1 MYGIISQSKCC
12 FVHIRTETA
21 TTKLSNQSL
30 KDITTHLWP
39 ARLKW
44 RQIGIALGIDA
55 TTLEVIEEDHRRVDD
70 RFLAVLLEWLKNAQF
85 KPCWKVL
92 AEALS
97 SPPVGVTVEEAG
109 KKAYTHHLCIAVI
122 HCIAAEDE
130 SRHSVVSTTDSE
142 FNVDANNGIATVY
155 NIINV
160 II

>member
-1 MYGIISQSKCC
+1 MSPSPSVTVQLPSSNAFRCFVSVISQSMSYNY
-12 FVHIRTETA
+12 TETA

-30 KDITTHLWP
+30 KDMTTYLWP

-97 SPPVGVTVEEAG
+97 SPPVGVTVIEAG
-109 KKAYTHHLCIAVI
+109 RSIYT
-122 HCIAAEDE
+122 
-130 SRHSVVSTTDSE
+130 
-142 FNVDANNGIATVY
+142 
-155 NIINV
+155 
-160 II
+160 